1 MLTQGPVPAF
11 AHGVLEY
18 VVGVLFIVAPFLFG
32 FDATAATAASVV
44 MGLVLLAF
52 TACSDLPTGLV
63 RSITPGVH
71 LTIDVVL
78 AVLMVALPFVL
89 DFTDEAG
96 PTAWFIGLG
105 VLHLLVSIGTRF
117 AADGDA
123 LPDGAWG
130 TDGSS
135 GRPSS
140 AGGSSDAPAV

>member
-1 MLTQGPVPAF
+1 MMSQGPVPAI
-11 AHGVLEY
+11 AHGALEY

-44 MGLVLLAF
+44 IGLVLLSF

-89 DFTDEAG
+89 GFTDEAA
-96 PTAWFIGLG
+96 PTAWFIAIG

-117 AADGDA
+117 ARNDDDDDA
-123 LPDGAWG
+123 APVDY
-130 TDGSS
+130 GS
-135 GRPSS
+135 
-140 AGGSSDAPAV
+140 GGSGEAPAV

>member
-1 MLTQGPVPAF
+1 MLNQGPLPAL

-18 VVGVLFIVAPFLFG
+18 VVGVLFIVAPFLFDFQSNG
-32 FDATAATAASVV
+32 ATAAAVV
-44 MGLVLLAF
+44 VGLALLAF

-71 LTIDVVL
+71 LTVDIVL

-89 DFTDEAG
+89 GFTGEAA

-117 AADGDA
+117 NPSDDEFSTVDGVDRE
-123 LPDGAWG
+123 P
-130 TDGSS
+130 
-135 GRPSS
+135 
-140 AGGSSDAPAV
+140 GGPGEAPVG

>member
-1 MLTQGPVPAF
+1 MMRQGPVPAF

-44 MGLVLLAF
+44 IGLALLSF

-89 DFTDEAG
+89 GFTDEGA
-96 PTAWFIGLG
+96 PTAWFIAIG
-105 VLHLLVSIGTRF
+105 VLHLLLSIGTRF
-117 AADGDA
+117 ARADDDDDPA
-123 LPDGAWG
+123 PADY
-130 TDGSS
+130 GS
-135 GRPSS
+135 
-140 AGGSSDAPAV
+140 GGSGEAPAV